1 MLPDDTPGRLA
12 GVSSK
17 LDGMPFRYFAHDADV
32 GVVGSGATMEQ
43 AFVAGAEAAFSLI
56 TRLEEVEPRERLE
69 LDFEEADVELA
80 FVTWI
85 NLLLGH
91 AQENGLVL
99 GKFELE
105 RDGDRWR
112 GRAWG
117 EPWRAGMERGV
128 DVKGATLTMLSVA
141 QVDGGWE
148 ARCVVDV

>member
-1 MLPDDTPGRLA
+1 MA
-12 GVSSK
+12 
-17 LDGMPFRYFAHDADV
+17 FEYFEHDADV
-32 GVVGSGATMEQ
+32 GVIGRGTTLEQ
-43 AFVAGAEAAFSLI
+43 AFVSGAEAVFSLV
-56 TRLEEVEPRERLE
+56 TE
-69 LDFEEADVELA
+69 LDRVRQEQRIDVAFEEADAELA

-85 NLLLGH
+85 NQLLAH

-141 QVDGGWE
+141 PADGGWE

>member
-1 MLPDDTPGRLA
+1 
-12 GVSSK
+12 
-17 LDGMPFRYFAHDADV
+17 MPFRYFAHDADV
-32 GVVGSGATMEQ
+32 GVVGSGATLEQ
-43 AFVAGAEAAFSLI
+43 AFVAGAQAVFALI
-56 TRLEEVEPRERLE
+56 TRLDQVQLRERLE

-99 GKFELE
+99 AKFELE

-117 EPWRAGMERGV
+117 ERWRPEMERGV
-128 DVKGATLTMLSVA
+128 DVKGATLTMLSVS
-141 QVDGGWE
+141 QLDGGWE
-148 ARCVVDV
+148 AGCVVDV

>member
-1 MLPDDTPGRLA
+1 MQFD
-12 GVSSK
+12 
-17 LDGMPFRYFAHDADV
+17 YFEHDADV
-32 GVVGSGATMEQ
+32 GVVGRGATLERAFVSGAQ
-43 AFVAGAEAAFSLI
+43 AVFSLI
-56 TRLEEVEPRERLE
+56 TRLDDVQPRERVDVE
-69 LDFEEADVELA
+69 FEEADAEFA

-85 NLLLGH
+85 NLLLAR

-117 EPWRAGMERGV
+117 EPWRADMERGI

-141 QVDGGWE
+141 RADGGWE
-148 ARCVVDV
+148 ARCIVDV

>member
-1 MLPDDTPGRLA
+1 MA
-12 GVSSK
+12 
-17 LDGMPFRYFAHDADV
+17 FEYFEHDADV
-32 GVVGSGATMEQ
+32 GVIGRGTTLERAFVSGAQ
-43 AFVAGAEAAFSLI
+43 AVFSLV
-56 TRLEEVEPRERLE
+56 TE
-69 LDFEEADVELA
+69 LDRVRQEQRIDVAFEEADVELA

-85 NLLLGH
+85 NQLLAH

-117 EPWRAGMERGV
+117 ERWRAGMERGV

-141 QVDGGWE
+141 PVNGGWE